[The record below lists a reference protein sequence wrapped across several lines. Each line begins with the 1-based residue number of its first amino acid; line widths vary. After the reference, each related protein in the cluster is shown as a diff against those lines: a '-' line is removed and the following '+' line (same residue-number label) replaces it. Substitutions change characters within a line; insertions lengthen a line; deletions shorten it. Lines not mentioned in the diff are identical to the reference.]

1 MFKKN
6 FRRKKTTNREEYA
19 IILDYLPN
27 GYPLS
32 KIPSFKRKP
41 IIQAIGTQ
49 YFTLLELSPKKDTN
63 ITIGEKVYIGREER
77 EKIDAIIGRLYYNRL
92 TSTAKAELEHATQT
106 IIEEEEKRFVDFF
119 NKAQPLSMRMH
130 SIELIPGIGKK
141 VMWEIIEKREEKKFE
156 SFEEMYERIEHL
168 PDLKKA
174 ITKRILLE
182 LEGNEK
188 HKLFVK

>member
-1 MFKKN
+1 M
-6 FRRKKTTNREEYA
+6 NREDYA
-19 IILDYLPN
+19 IVLDFLPN

-32 KIPSFKRKP
+32 RIPSFKRKP
-41 IIQAIGTQ
+41 IVQAIGTQ
-49 YFTLLELSPKKDTN
+49 HFTLLELAPKKDVN
-63 ITIGEKVYIGREER
+63 LIIGEKVYIGREER
-77 EKIDAIIGRLYYNRL
+77 DKIEAILGRLYFNKL
-92 TSTAKAELEHATQT
+92 TSTAKAELEHAIMN
-106 IIEEEEKRFVDFF
+106 IIEEDEKRFVDFF

-141 VMWEIIEKREEKKFE
+141 VMWEIIEKREEKEFE

-174 ITKRILLE
+174 LAKRILKE

>member
-1 MFKKN
+1 MFKKD
-6 FRRKKTTNREEYA
+6 FRKKKNTPREEYA
-19 IILDYLPN
+19 IILDFLPN

-32 KIPSFKRKP
+32 RIPSFKRKP
-41 IIQAIGTQ
+41 VIQALGTK
-49 YFTLLELSPKKDTN
+49 YFTLLELAPKKDAN

-77 EKIDAIIGRLYYNRL
+77 DKIEAILGRLYFNKL
-92 TSTAKAELEHATQT
+92 TSTAKAELEHAILN
-106 IIEEEEKRFVDFF
+106 IIEDDEKRFVDFF

-141 VMWEIIEKREEKKFE
+141 VMWEIIEKREEKEFE

-168 PDLKKA
+168 PDLRKA
-174 ITKRILLE
+174 LTKRILLE